1 MGSIIKINHILRL
14 TSETGM
20 PASPVEQGRYTFTLP
35 GERLFQFAPTKVTLV
50 HDVGGKWR
58 VIGQAQVMKQ
68 TLDAEAH
75 MTSGEFVIVRLFP
88 EQFVQL
94 ASYYE
99 APDGESYYQM
109 DEV

>member
-1 MGSIIKINHILRL
+1 MGSVVKINHILRL

-20 PASPVEQGRYTFTLP
+20 PDSPVEQGRYTFKLP

-50 HDVGGKWR
+50 HDVEGKWR
-58 VIGQAQVMKQ
+58 VVGQAQVMKQ

-88 EQFVQL
+88 EKFVEL

-99 APDGESYYQM
+99 APDGESYYQL
-109 DEV
+109 DEL